1 MTLKTK
7 VNSVVSYIEKGKKEN
22 VLEGE
27 EKSNR
32 RLDILVLERESVA
45 SL

>member
-7 VNSVVSYIEKGKKEN
+7 GNSAVSYIEKGKRKTCWR
-22 VLEGE
+22 GK
-27 EKSNR
+27 EKSDR